1 MKQSQMDKGQIHLQ
15 MDSKSTQKKLS
26 NNIDQITMRSK
37 AGIDRKSQ
45 LHQNLTIILVEIQNI
60 VLMRNL
66 LHSIENRMIE
76 KTIAPKAKVEEP
88 RRRKK
93 ILKSLVEKGNLFLN
107 KQSNKN
113 NKLKKVMIQLVQIQK
128 LVKKTVQ
135 VAKFF
140 VL

>member
-1 MKQSQMDKGQIHLQ
+1 MDKSQIHLQ
-15 MDSKSTQKKLS
+15 MDLKLTQKKLN
-26 NNIDQITMRSK
+26 NNIDQVTMRGK

-45 LHQNLTIILVEIQNI
+45 LHQNLAIILVEIQNI

-66 LHSIENRMIE
+66 LHSIDNRMIE
-76 KTIAPKAKVEEP
+76 KAIAPKTKVEKP

-93 ILKSLVEKGNLFLN
+93 ILKSLVGKGNLFLN
-107 KQSNKN
+107 KQNNKN
-113 NKLKKVMIQLVQIQK
+113 NKLKKVLIQPVQIQK

>member
-1 MKQSQMDKGQIHLQ
+1 MDKGQIHLQ
-15 MDSKSTQKKLS
+15 MDSKSTQKKLN

-107 KQSNKN
+107 LS
-113 NKLKKVMIQLVQIQK
+113 LIHI
-128 LVKKTVQ
+128 
-135 VAKFF
+135 
-140 VL
+140 

>member
-15 MDSKSTQKKLS
+15 MDSKSTQKKLN

-66 LHSIENRMIE
+66 LHSIDNRMIE
-76 KTIAPKAKVEEP
+76 KAIAPKTKVEKP

-93 ILKSLVEKGNLFLN
+93 ILKSLVGKGNLFLN
-107 KQSNKN
+107 KQNNKN
-113 NKLKKVMIQLVQIQK
+113 NKLKKVLIQPVQIQK